1 VLRNPRAVASGGS
14 TTCHSQRGRLRVEC
28 VGCYESL
35 CKSTSEYFD
44 WDHSSWLSC
53 RLGFYRSACDI
64 SDDQRF
70 VHPSIWPTWL
80 TKISQGEIHTEW
92 RILIEHETDSL
103 AKLMSIDK
111 FYNSQHGRTNEWELL
126 HINVCAGAW
135 PDTTTTVDNQTSMA
149 EFSGIPRSPA
159 NADDGL
165 NLDNFYKLKLAIKNL
180 ANENYQSTWWWY
192 DKNIM

>member
-1 VLRNPRAVASGGS
+1 MNRGISSLEDAAISRVLRNPRAVASGGS

-53 RLGFYRSACDI
+53 RLGFYRGTCDI

-80 TKISQGEIHTEW
+80 TKISQV
-92 RILIEHETDSL
+92 
-103 AKLMSIDK
+103 KSIQ
-111 FYNSQHGRTNEWELL
+111 SE
-126 HINVCAGAW
+126 
-135 PDTTTTVDNQTSMA
+135 
-149 EFSGIPRSPA
+149 EFSLNMRRTALRSWCPEISSITVSTVA
-159 NADDGL
+159 RTSGNSYTLRFVPELDQITLQSWTIKLDQLQWL
-165 NLDNFYKLKLAIKNL
+165 NFLAFHGHLRMLTMVRTSTNW
-180 ANENYQSTWWWY
+180 NWQSR
-192 DKNIM
+192 I